1 MHVNEMERHATVDAP
16 NMKAK
21 TARPSLR
28 APVHAVLGALVRDR
42 VEIVVVDHRDR
53 EADDEGRLGV
63 EGVQHLVVLLEVAR
77 IDLVRAVDVL
87 RTDLVADGAVHG
99 GVVAGRCLPSGGGSR
114 VCTRRW
120 QEGEQIQPRAR
131 VSGSVVDA
139 TSEIDPSSQLPRLQ
153 TCTRADSTDF
163 TLFDLLPLS

>member
-87 RTDLVADGAVHG
+87 RTDLVADGAK
-99 GVVAGRCLPSGGGSR
+99 
-114 VCTRRW
+114 
-120 QEGEQIQPRAR
+120 
-131 VSGSVVDA
+131 
-139 TSEIDPSSQLPRLQ
+139 
-153 TCTRADSTDF
+153 
-163 TLFDLLPLS
+163 